1 MDKENIMTHK
11 VILVS
16 CVSGMATAETTAAK
30 IRKIAAEHKWD
41 VSVKVAEFRKL
52 KEAVPECDVLV
63 QIAPSDPTNYG
74 IPKINGVPFLTG
86 FELDETIQALDEII
100 NAEPTKKPEESE

>member
-1 MDKENIMTHK
+1 MKEEKIMAHK

-16 CVSGMATAETTAAK
+16 CVSGTATAETTAAK

-52 KEAVPECDVLV
+52 KEAVPGCDVLV
-63 QIAPSDPTNYG
+63 QIAPSDPTDYG
-74 IPKINGVPFLTG
+74 IPKISGVPFLTG
-86 FELDETIQALDEII
+86 FELDETIETLDKII
-100 NAEPTKKPEESE
+100 KAESPKEPEKTD